1 MSNEKTN
8 VRRLSKNKIQST
20 NQTSGQNSKPKS
32 REYYK
37 VYLKYVN
44 RNSGWYDNP
53 TTLEKVAKVYRKQ
66 TFFGLEYETFVG
78 RINFPVLTEEING
91 KLYDIITGWE
101 YCYCSK
107 NELKNPKTNGILY
120 YEKEKCSIKTVAE
133 LLKKLD
139 GDKEGL
145 RLYKQE
151 LYKCYEKQLECY
163 KKELEEPK
171 RIKREQEANERYV
184 ENFRKRY
191 RNK

>member
-8 VRRLSKNKIQST
+8 
-20 NQTSGQNSKPKS
+20 GQNSKSKS
-32 REYYK
+32 RDYYK
-37 VYLKYVN
+37 VCLKYMN
-44 RNSGWYDNP
+44 NGWYDFP
-53 TTLEKVAKVYRKQ
+53 TKLEKVAKFYETK
-66 TFFGLEYETFVG
+66 TFFGLKYETFGG
-78 RINFPVLTEEING
+78 RTSFPVLAEEING

-120 YEKEKCSIKTVAE
+120 YEKEKCSIKTIAE
-133 LLKKLD
+133 LLKQLD

-151 LYKCYEKQLECY
+151 LYECYEEQLACY

-171 RIKREQEANERYV
+171 RIKREQESNERYV

>member
-8 VRRLSKNKIQST
+8 VRRPYKKKIQST

-53 TTLEKVAKVYRKQ
+53 TILEKVAKVYRK
-66 TFFGLEYETFVG
+66 
-78 RINFPVLTEEING
+78 
-91 KLYDIITGWE
+91 
-101 YCYCSK
+101 
-107 NELKNPKTNGILY
+107 LKNPKTNGILY
-120 YEKEKCSIKTVAE
+120 YEKEKCPIKTVAE

-171 RIKREQEANERYV
+171 RIKREQEADERYV